1 MKEGLAKRLD
11 SLPLE
16 KKNCFLCRLYNILND
31 RYNSFVYGGISD
43 KEYPDPPKAKKEK
56 VEEVLYAEMFE
67 NKPMPSFI

>member
-1 MKEGLAKRLD
+1 MKEGLIKKLGSLSLISNENYLYRL
-11 SLPLE
+11 
-16 KKNCFLCRLYNILND
+16 CCILYD
-31 RYNSFVYGGISD
+31 RYESFVYGGISD